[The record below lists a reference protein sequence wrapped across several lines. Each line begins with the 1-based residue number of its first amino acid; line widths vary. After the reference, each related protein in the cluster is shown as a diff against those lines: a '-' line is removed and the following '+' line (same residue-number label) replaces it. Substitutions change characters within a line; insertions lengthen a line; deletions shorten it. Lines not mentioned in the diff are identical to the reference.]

1 MKTVLLVAASLACSL
16 SAFPQSSQAPAAHD
30 AAIVFLTPDV
40 HAQLDK
46 LVADA
51 RTRGSS
57 GATIEDY
64 GSYKIQLSA
73 RTVSGGAEV
82 HAHWDD
88 FMIVEQGSATL
99 ITGGT
104 VVDGKTGDDGETH
117 GSKIEGGQSQKINPG
132 DVLTIRAGTPHQLIL
147 EPNAIYGAVVVKI
160 HEP

>member
-1 MKTVLLVAASLACSL
+1 MKAALLAAGFFAIALT
-16 SAFPQSSQAPAAHD
+16 AAAQTTPHD
-30 AAIVFLTPDV
+30 PVIVVPTGDV

-46 LVADA
+46 LAADA
-51 RTRGSS
+51 RTKGSS
-57 GATIEDY
+57 GATLEDY
-64 GSYKIQLSA
+64 GTYKIQLSV
-73 RTVSGGAEV
+73 RSVSGGAEV

-88 FMIVEQGSATL
+88 VMMVEEGSATL

-117 GSKIEGGQSQKINPG
+117 GSKIDNGSSRVINPG

-147 EPNAIYGAVVVKI
+147 EPGTVYGAVVVKV

>member
-1 MKTVLLVAASLACSL
+1 MRFAFLAAAALAL
-16 SAFPQSSQAPAAHD
+16 TFSAAAQTPPPAAPHD
-30 AAIVFLTPDV
+30 PVIVFPVPDL

-46 LVADA
+46 LAAEA
-51 RTRGSS
+51 RTKGSS

-64 GSYKIQLSA
+64 GSYKIQLSV

-88 FMIVEQGSATL
+88 VMMVEQGSATL
-99 ITGGT
+99 VTGGT
-104 VVDGKTGDDGETH
+104 VVAGTTGTDGETH

-147 EPNAIYGAVVVKI
+147 DPGTTYGAVVIKI